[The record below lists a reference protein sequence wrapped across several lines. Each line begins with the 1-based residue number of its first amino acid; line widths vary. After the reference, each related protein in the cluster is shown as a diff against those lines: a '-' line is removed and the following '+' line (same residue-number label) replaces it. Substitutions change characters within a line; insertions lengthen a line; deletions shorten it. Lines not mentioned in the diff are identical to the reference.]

1 MSQRRIT
8 LPVTLEFRAYPA
20 HLVAVSRNAYLR
32 DADSEPRRY
41 IKNEYREIDPWEL
54 RDAFL
59 TWPSEDWKNFLSWA
73 GSFSTSA
80 VNQGEFMEWQG
91 LLREA
96 LKLSPRKWPQ
106 LGQRFDPRKVEKL
119 LAPLRIA
126 FEWAEESPRAR
137 IATMRSLDA
146 IIATIQLDFL
156 QGAQFRVCAR
166 HDCDAPPFRG
176 DDPRK
181 RFCSPQ
187 CAHLVAVRK
196 SRERKAQQEDT
207 PTKQR
212 GKDGRKHGTQKTR

>member
-20 HLVAVSRNAYLR
+20 NLVAVSRNAYLR
-32 DADSEPRRY
+32 DPDSAPRRY
-41 IKNEYREIDPWEL
+41 IRKEYRELDPWDL

-59 TWPSEDWKNFLSWA
+59 AWLPEDWKNFLSLA

-80 VNQGEFMEWQG
+80 LDQGEFMEWQG

-96 LKLSPRKWPQ
+96 LKLPPRKWPQ
-106 LGQRFDPRKVEKL
+106 LQKRFDPNKVEKF
-119 LAPLRIA
+119 LAPLRIE
-126 FEWAEESPRAR
+126 FEWDKESPRAH

-146 IIATIQLDFL
+146 IIATIQLDLL
-156 QGAQFRVCAR
+156 QGAQFKTCAR

-181 RFCSPQ
+181 QFCSHE
-187 CAHLVAVRK
+187 CAHLAAVR
-196 SRERKAQQEDT
+196 RGRDRAPKAV
-207 PTKQR
+207 KK
-212 GKDGRKHGTQKTR
+212 GGN